1 MQSVDRR
8 KAMPIVIPKKLPAFK
23 TLTSENIFVISENR
37 SIHQDIRPL
46 RIIILNLMPTKVE
59 TETQLLRHLGNTPLQ
74 VEVTLLST
82 ESYQPKNVSE
92 EHLSSF
98 YKTFNDIKDHK
109 YDGLI
114 ITGAPIELL
123 EFEDVEYWDELTKI
137 MDYARENVTSTLY
150 ICWGSQAGLYYHYG
164 VPKYQLDKKM
174 FGVFSHTINNKE
186 AKIVRGFDEEYY
198 VPHSR
203 HTEVRRK
210 DIENIPDL
218 EIISESEE
226 SGVYMVASKNMR
238 EIFVSGHSEYDKYTL
253 KNEYIRDITKGKKID
268 LPRHYF
274 EDNDPNKEPVVKWRG
289 HAHLLFSNWLN
300 YCVYQE
306 TPFNW
311 E

>member
-210 DIENIPDL
+210 DIENIPNL

-268 LPRHYF
+268 LPKHYF
-274 EDNDPNKEPVVKWRG
+274 ENNDPNKEPVVKWRG

>member
-1 MQSVDRR
+1 M
-8 KAMPIVIPKKLPAFK
+8 
-23 TLTSENIFVISENR
+23 
-37 SIHQDIRPL
+37 
-46 RIIILNLMPTKVE
+46 
-59 TETQLLRHLGNTPLQ
+59 
-74 VEVTLLST
+74 
-82 ESYQPKNVSE
+82 
-92 EHLSSF
+92 
-98 YKTFNDIKDHK
+98 
-109 YDGLI
+109 
-114 ITGAPIELL
+114 

>member
-8 KAMPIVIPKKLPAFK
+8 KSMPIVIPKKLPAFK

-174 FGVFSHTINNKE
+174 FGVFNHTINNKD
-186 AKIVRGFDEEYY
+186 AKIVRGFDEEYC

-203 HTEVRRK
+203 HTEVRRE